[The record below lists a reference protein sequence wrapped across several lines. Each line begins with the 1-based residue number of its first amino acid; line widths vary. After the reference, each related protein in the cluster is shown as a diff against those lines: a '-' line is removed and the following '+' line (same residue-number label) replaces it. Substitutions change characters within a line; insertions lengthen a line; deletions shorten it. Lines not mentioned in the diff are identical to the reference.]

1 MDKPTSNHFE
11 LAAAFEALH
20 DPVFVHDDSL
30 KIIYINQAYE
40 ACAGIEKAKIIG
52 QPYWEIFPKMQGPLT
67 LCKRINSK
75 SVEESHTEEIRLN
88 TGEIY
93 ESRSNPIYDHSLNYQ
108 YSIHVL
114 RDITETRKAQEQL
127 RQAAIVFDNTIE
139 GILMTDAQ
147 GVILTVNSA
156 FSKITGYSHDE
167 AVGNNPRL
175 LKSDQHDAAFYEAM
189 WRIVSSLGHWQGEI
203 WNRRKDGEV
212 YPEWL
217 TINTVLDSKGEI
229 THYIAIFTDL
239 SEIKSSQEQIKRLSH
254 YDALTELPNRLL
266 FINLLTRQLQRSA
279 IDERELAVMVIDL
292 NQFEHFNEM
301 LGRSKGDDLLRQV
314 AERLLS
320 TIRPGDASA
329 RLEPSTERTESEQ
342 SVSRVAG
349 DQFAI
354 VLANLDHATS
364 ATNITRRIL
373 DILAAPYDVDGEEI
387 FLTASAGLSIFP
399 QDGRNA
405 EILLNQ
411 AHTASHNAKKEGRN
425 NYHLYSQEVSNAA
438 AERLNLINGLQRAI
452 ERNELVLHY
461 QPQVSMVDGQIVG
474 FEALIR
480 WNHPEKGL
488 IPPYKF
494 ISLAEETGLIVPIG
508 EWVLRTAC
516 TQAKA
521 WRDAGLNPGL
531 MAVNVSGVQMEHYD
545 LVEVVEK
552 ILTETGLEPS
562 SLELELTESAIM
574 QSPENAATQL
584 KRLKSLGIMLAI
596 DDFGTGYSSLSYLLK
611 FPFDK
616 LKIDRSFVINITTN
630 ADDAILARSII
641 AMAQGMRLRVIA
653 EGVETEEQLY
663 YLKRN
668 GCDELQGYYF
678 SRPVETESA
687 GQLLK
692 ESRHIHFSKES
703 IEKSQLTMLIVDDEE
718 NILRSL
724 KRLLRRDGYRILTAN
739 NGDEALQLM
748 ARHHVQVI
756 LSDMR
761 MPEMSGTKLLK
772 QIRDLYPDTIRMIL
786 SGYADINAVT
796 EAVNSGW
803 LYKFLVKPWDDIELK
818 EQIKDAFNSYKI
830 NQTKHGNY

>member
-1 MDKPTSNHFE
+1 MDKPESDRFE
-11 LAAAFEALH
+11 LAAAFDALQDPAFIH
-20 DPVFVHDDSL
+20 DESL
-30 KIIYINQAYE
+30 KIIYINRAYE
-40 ACAGIEKAKIIG
+40 ACAGMERAEIIG
-52 QPYWEIFPKMQGPLT
+52 RPYWEVFPKMAGPLDS
-67 LCKRINSK
+67 CKGIK
-75 SVEESHTEEIRLN
+75 SELVEGAQSEELHLN
-88 TGEIY
+88 TGETY
-93 ESRSNPIYDHSLNYQ
+93 ESRGYPIYDQTSNYQ
-108 YSIHVL
+108 YSIHIL
-114 RDITETRKAQEQL
+114 RDITESRKAQEQL

-139 GILMTDAQ
+139 GILMTDPQ

-156 FSKITGYSHDE
+156 FSEITGYSHDE
-167 AVGNNPRL
+167 VVGKNPRI
-175 LKSDQHDAAFYEAM
+175 LKSDRHDAAFYETM
-189 WRIVSSLGHWQGEI
+189 WNIVSSHGYWQGEI
-203 WNRRKDGEV
+203 WNQRKDGEV

-217 TINTVLDSKGEI
+217 TINAVLDSKGEI

-239 SEIKSSQEQIKRLSH
+239 SELKSSQEKVQQLSH
-254 YDALTELPNRLL
+254 YDALTELPNKVE
-266 FINLLTRQLQRSA
+266 FINQLTRQLQHA
-279 IDERELAVMVIDL
+279 TIDERELAIIVIDL
-292 NQFEHFNEM
+292 NQFELINKT
-301 LGRSKGDDLLRQV
+301 LGRSKGDHLLQQV

-329 RLEPSTERTESEQ
+329 RLESSPEEHESDH
-342 SVSRVAG
+342 SISRVAG

-354 VLANLDHATS
+354 VLANLDHTTS

-373 DILAAPYDVDGEEI
+373 DTLAKPYDVEGDEI
-387 FLTASAGLSIFP
+387 FLTASAGITVFP
-399 QDGRNA
+399 QDGLSA
-405 EILLNQ
+405 EMLLNQ
-411 AHTASHNAKKEGRN
+411 AHTAAHNAKNEGRN
-425 NYHLYSQEVSNAA
+425 NYHLYSQELSNAA
-438 AERLNLINGLQRAI
+438 AERLDLINGLRRAI

-494 ISLAEETGLIVPIG
+494 ISLAEESGLIVPIG

-521 WRDAGLNPGL
+521 WHDAGLNPGL
-531 MAVNVSGVQMEHYD
+531 MAVNVSGVQIEHYD

-552 ILTETGLEPS
+552 ILSETGLEPGY
-562 SLELELTESAIM
+562 LELELTESAIM
-574 QSPENAATQL
+574 RSPENTATQL
-584 KRLKSLGIMLAI
+584 ERLKSLGIMLAI

-641 AMAQGMRLRVIA
+641 AMAQGMRLRIIA

-692 ESRHIHFSKES
+692 ERQRIHFSEES
-703 IEKSQLTMLIVDDEE
+703 IEKSQLTILIVDDEE
-718 NILRSL
+718 NIIRAL
-724 KRLLRRDGYRILTAN
+724 KRILRRDGYRILTASH
-739 NGDEALQLM
+739 GDEALQLM

-761 MPEMSGTKLLK
+761 MPEMSGTELLK
-772 QIRDLYPDTIRMIL
+772 QIRDLYPNTIRMIL

-796 EAVNSGW
+796 EAVNSGG

-818 EQIKDAFNSYKI
+818 EQIKDAFNAYKI